1 MEKLKTFFLRNTNT
15 GQTIIKNT
23 FWLFSSEI
31 SGRLLK
37 MGLIIHAARVLGS
50 TGWGIFSYAISISS
64 LLMIFADIGIS
75 DLVLREITQ
84 KKEGHRTFISTALLL
99 KIIMLAISTLL
110 VIFISP
116 FISHIPQAQSLFF
129 LVALILF
136 FDSLRELGLSINRAS
151 EKMERDM
158 VVKVTTNAAIFI
170 FGVIF
175 LKIKLV
181 PESIALA
188 YAIGSAIG
196 FISIAIIIRKDLKT
210 FLSKID
216 TRIFKLII
224 KTTWPFVFITL
235 IGVIMGNID
244 IYMLGIWKNAGEIGL
259 YASVQRIQQFIM
271 IIPSTMAVAIFPL
284 MSRLANSDNTQFRTT
299 LEKTLSLIM
308 FAGIPISLGGIILA
322 DQLIPLIFGQDYLGA
337 IPILR
342 VLMLMLL
349 SSFPLVLL
357 SNAIFAYNRQ
367 KNLAPAYLLG
377 IFANILFNLL
387 LIPEFG
393 AVGSTIATL
402 ASTATITIFIWRK
415 LKRISNF
422 EIIPRLKKSF
432 VATII
437 MIFFIFTLKY
447 FGVHVVLNIIIS
459 SIIYF
464 SVLLLLKESIFK
476 DIKEIVSAKSV

>member
-15 GQTIIKNT
+15 RQTIIKNT

-37 MGLIIHAARVLGS
+37 MGLIIYAARVLGS
-50 TGWGIFSYAISISS
+50 SGWGVFSYAISVAS
-64 LLMIFADIGIS
+64 LLTMFADIGIS
-75 DLVLREITQ
+75 DLIIREITQ
-84 KKEGHRTFISTALLL
+84 KKEGHQTFISTALLL
-99 KIIMLAISTLL
+99 KIIVLVVSTLL

-116 FISHIPQAQSLFF
+116 FISHIPQANPLFF

-136 FDSLRELGLSINRAS
+136 FDSMRELGLSINRAS

-158 VVKVTTNAAIFI
+158 VVKVTTNASIFI
-170 FGVIF
+170 LGVLL

-271 IIPSTMAVAIFPL
+271 ILPSTISVAVFPL
-284 MSRLANSDNTQFRTT
+284 MSRLVNVDKNQFRII
-299 LEKTLSLIM
+299 LEKTLSMILLI
-308 FAGIPISLGGIILA
+308 GIPISLGGILLS
-322 DQLIPLIFGQDYLGA
+322 DQLILKVFGEGYVGA
-337 IPILR
+337 IPIFQ
-342 VLMLMLL
+342 VFMSMLL
-349 SSFPLVLL
+349 ISFPLVLL
-357 SNAIFAYNRQ
+357 SNAIFAQNKQRS
-367 KNLAPAYLLG
+367 LAPAYSLG
-377 IFANILFNLL
+377 ILANILFNLL
-387 LIPEFG
+387 LIPKFG
-393 AVGSTIATL
+393 AVGASVATL
-402 ASTATITIFIWRK
+402 ISTGTITVFIWMK
-415 LKRISNF
+415 L
-422 EIIPRLKKSF
+422 EIINDFKILGNLKKSF
-432 VATII
+432 LATLI
-437 MIFFIFTLKY
+437 MTCFVFIFGY
-447 FGVHVVLNIIIS
+447 FEMSVVLNIFVS
-459 SIIYF
+459 AVIYL
-464 SVLLLLKESIFK
+464 SALLLLKESILK
-476 DIKEIVSAKSV
+476 DLKEIVRN